1 MMIMEIVK
9 LTLFNDTIQS
19 INYQVTL
26 GVTEG
31 FIDTLINAFIYF
43 TGGAFTGFVITK
55 LFT

>member
-1 MMIMEIVK
+1 MEIVK